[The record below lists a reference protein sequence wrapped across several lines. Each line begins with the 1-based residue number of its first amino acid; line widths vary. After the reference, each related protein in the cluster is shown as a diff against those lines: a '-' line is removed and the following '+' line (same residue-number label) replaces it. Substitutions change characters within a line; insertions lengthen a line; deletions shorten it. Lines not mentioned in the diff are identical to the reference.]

1 MRRATKPVC
10 LFSIILEQLERMDG
24 MDGISNNAEAEPDAE
39 TETENQNLCM
49 PSVQVGQVS
58 CKRYVAAK
66 TLTKISLE
74 SSTTTTRRRRKSQTQ
89 TENKQQ
95 K

>member
-1 MRRATKPVC
+1 
-10 LFSIILEQLERMDG
+10 
-24 MDGISNNAEAEPDAE
+24 MDGISNNAEAEPDAETE